1 MSELIQNEPCSAKVA
16 QIRVAACELFLANG
30 FQRTSMD
37 QVAAR
42 ARVSK
47 TTLYA
52 HFVSKEALFLAV
64 LEEEKR
70 RLGLGIPKEL
80 PDGPVDARMWLRKI
94 ARSLVEAMTHP
105 TVMSLFRLVIAECGH
120 APALG
125 QTLWEEGPAA
135 GRRRLAGMLTC
146 FAEQGQLA
154 VADADL
160 VAGQFLSLVRGDF
173 TMRCLMDAQ
182 WSPSKASIA
191 RHVEQS
197 LDFFLRQYGVG

>member
-1 MSELIQNEPCSAKVA
+1 MLEMIQAEPCSAKVA

-30 FQRTSMD
+30 FLRTSMD

-42 ARVSK
+42 ANVSK

-52 HFVSKEALFLAV
+52 HFASKEVLFLSV

-70 RLGLGIPKEL
+70 RLGLGIPKDL
-80 PDGPVDARMWLRKI
+80 PAGPVDVRDWLRRI
-94 ARSLVEAMTHP
+94 ATSLIEAMTNP
-105 TVMSLFRLVIAECGH
+105 TVMGLFRLVIAECGH

-125 QTLWEEGPAA
+125 RTMWEEGLAA
-135 GRRRLAGMLTC
+135 GRERMAVLFSY
-146 FAEQGQLA
+146 FAEQGQLI
-154 VADADL
+154 VDDPDL
-160 VAGQFLSLVRGDF
+160 VAGQFLALVRGDF

-182 WSPSKASIA
+182 WVPSKASIA

-197 LDFFLRQYGVG
+197 LDFFLRHYGVK